1 MAPFYWIT
9 MIIIFSKFLRELN
22 SSGLFENINYDL
34 YPKLGVIYGCD
45 KEKRE
50 IKITL
55 STLNDKENRVTITVQ
70 SDVDWNKRK
79 QLRAVLINE
88 SLYISHGDFIYRVTP
103 IFIRNYFFKFDIID
117 FLSIVIC
124 QNRKR

>member
-79 QLRAVLINE
+79 QLSAVLINE
-88 SLYISHGDFIYRVTP
+88 SLYISHGDFIDRVTP

>member
-1 MAPFYWIT
+1 

-88 SLYISHGDFIYRVTP
+88 SLYISHGDFIDRVTP

-124 QNRKR
+124 HLSK